1 MAYSSPSTKRIKEQF
16 LSKRNEAVKL
26 AEKRTREVESAIPDL
41 CGIDREIAMIG
52 MKTFGAALSGGDVDR
67 KIAELRGEH
76 NRLLAERA
84 RLLTEHGYPADYT
97 NIVYECDI
105 CGDTGFVGTKMCSCM
120 KNAIAIAEYE
130 ESGIANLMAE
140 QSFDTFRLDYYTG
153 IEKEAMS
160 RNLSILRS
168 YAENFSKKTVES
180 WLLFGGTGLGKTHLS
195 TSVAKVVIDR
205 GYHVVYD
212 SIQSVL
218 ADFEAQRFGDGTP
231 GDGKTDKYFDCDLL
245 ILDDLGTEMTNQF
258 TLACMYNIINTR
270 MIRKKPVIASTNLS
284 QAELR
289 SRYSDRITSRLF
301 GEYRPLVFMGKDI
314 RAQKLLK

>member
-1 MAYSSPSTKRIKEQF
+1 MAYSSPSTKRIKEQY
-16 LSKRNEAVKL
+16 LSKRADA
-26 AEKRTREVESAIPDL
+26 AERSERRKREVEAAIPAL
-41 CGIDREIAMIG
+41 AAIDRELSLLG
-52 MKTFGAALSGGDVDR
+52 MKVFGAALSGGDIDY
-67 KIAELRGEH
+67 KINGLKAEQE
-76 NRLLAERA
+76 RLTAERA

-97 NIVYECDI
+97 DIVYECDI

-120 KNAIAIAEYE
+120 KNAIALAEYE

-140 QSFDTFRLDYYTG
+140 QSFDSFKLDYYTG
-153 IEKEAMS
+153 VEKEAMA

-168 YAENFSKKTVES
+168 YAESFSSKTTDS

-205 GYHVVYD
+205 GFHVVYD
-212 SIQSVL
+212 SIQSVI
-218 ADFEAQRFGDGTP
+218 AAFETQRFGDGTP
-231 GDGKTDKYFDCDLL
+231 GDGMTDKYFDCDLL

-258 TLACMYNIINTR
+258 TLACLYNIINSR
-270 MIRKKPVIASTNLS
+270 IIKRKPVIASTNLS
-284 QAELR
+284 QSELR